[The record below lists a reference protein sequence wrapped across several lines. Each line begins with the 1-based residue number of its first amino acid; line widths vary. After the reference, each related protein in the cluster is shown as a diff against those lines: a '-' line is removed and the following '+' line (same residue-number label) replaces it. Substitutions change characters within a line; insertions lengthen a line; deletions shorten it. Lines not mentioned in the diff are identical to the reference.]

1 MWIKHLSSL
10 QFLTYVAFFAV
21 VIAAICRFV
30 PGRASPVREEPYP
43 DEELHSHD
51 SKTAKYFVAGGLF
64 LVLGSIHMAVKN
76 LPWLAGDLARAGDAG
91 PLVRD
96 LSDTRGMGV
105 GGGQVLRAGSR
116 QVP

>member
-1 MWIKHLSSL
+1 MWIRHLSSL

-21 VIAAICRFV
+21 VIAAICWFV
-30 PGRASPVREEPYP
+30 PGRAAPVREEPYP

-76 LPWLAGDLARAGDAG
+76 LPWLAEDLARTGYAGH
-91 PLVRD
+91 LVPD
-96 LSDTRGMGV
+96 LSNTHAMILRGGTLLPN
-105 GGGQVLRAGSR
+105 G
-116 QVP
+116 PC